1 MGPLCQKSDST
12 NFLAISDHLLVK
24 GASKEEEGGGEEEE
38 EGGGGGGEEGK
49 DGGTN
54 KQTNEQGKIKGY
66 AASNGPCKVKMSN
79 NEFFIVS

>member
-1 MGPLCQKSDST
+1 MSKSDST
-12 NFLAISDHLLVK
+12 NFLAISDHLWVK
-24 GASKEEEGGGEEEE
+24 GASKEGEE

-79 NEFFIVS
+79 NEFLIVS